1 VAHSTSTAGLLVRVV
16 VAFALT
22 YALGYERELRGS
34 PAGDRTFSLIGTAS
48 AVLGNLAGV
57 GSPNAIAGAVTG
69 IGFIGGGIVVRRA
82 VRTGEII
89 SGITTAASI
98 FATAAIGAAAGA
110 GLLAVAALATGLVL
124 VALEGPHLPL
134 LRLVDARRWSPRF
147 RNDEE
152 LYRDDDTAVLPDTV
166 LPADHDQQK
175 PPTPGDVGPRVRGL
189 SPAWLTPPWGVVL
202 AGWARCAARS
212 ENKSIPDGQGRGTS
226 SGGHHSARRWH
237 HRCHRFPIRGRPGLT

>member
-1 VAHSTSTAGLLVRVV
+1 MAHSTSTAGLLVRVA

-22 YALGYERELRGS
+22 YVLGYERELRGS

-147 RNDEE
+147 HNDEE
-152 LYRDDDTAVLPDTV
+152 LYRDDDTAVLPDTTP
-166 LPADHDQQK
+166 PADRDQQT
-175 PPTPGDVGPRVRGL
+175 PPASDDVGPAVRGYRR
-189 SPAWLTPPWGVVL
+189 PANPAPGCGAGRPATPP
-202 AGWARCAARS
+202 ARRIDRSRMARGADLNAATIAPDDDTTGAIAFLFAAR
-212 ENKSIPDGQGRGTS
+212 
-226 SGGHHSARRWH
+226 
-237 HRCHRFPIRGRPGLT
+237 PGWT

>member
-22 YALGYERELRGS
+22 YVLGYERELRGS

-69 IGFIGGGIVVRRA
+69 FIGGGIVVRRA

-98 FATAAIGAAAGA
+98 LATAAIGAAAGA

-134 LRLVDARRWSPRF
+134 LRLVDARR
-147 RNDEE
+147 
-152 LYRDDDTAVLPDTV
+152 LP
-166 LPADHDQQK
+166 
-175 PPTPGDVGPRVRGL
+175 
-189 SPAWLTPPWGVVL
+189 
-202 AGWARCAARS
+202 
-212 ENKSIPDGQGRGTS
+212 
-226 SGGHHSARRWH
+226 
-237 HRCHRFPIRGRPGLT
+237 